1 MHFCRQKAAKLMNGS
16 SSSRQKDAAAGS
28 SQQRHTGRLALKR
41 RAGAAA
47 KAAQKYADF
56 EVTIRFVLIICQ
68 FSDFCTFVNC
78 DLVMK
83 SQFFTKLLTNE
94 WSSWCSPV
102 TVLCLITNYKCN
114 F

>member
-1 MHFCRQKAAKLMNGS
+1 MNGS

-56 EVTIRFVLIICQ
+56 EVSICFVLIMSAAMLFIPLLLQ
-68 FSDFCTFVNC
+68 LFNKTSIFH
-78 DLVMK
+78 
-83 SQFFTKLLTNE
+83 KLA
-94 WSSWCSPV
+94 
-102 TVLCLITNYKCN
+102 LCFYL
-114 F
+114 